1 MELISQIDA
10 AIREFIAWAAT
21 LNPWLCVLLALVL
34 LSLETSLFIGLLI
47 PGEATLLL
55 TIAVLGARWA
65 PALFGAAVLGNV
77 IGQSGGYWLGR
88 LIGPGLRNTWV
99 GRKIGA
105 RRWQAAEAVV
115 HDTGGRALITTRFVA
130 VVHAVVPAV
139 VGTLRLPY
147 RRFLVLSAV
156 AGALW
161 SAVQTIVAVVLGETA
176 RAVGYGW
183 TVLALTCAG
192 GLAAGIFVIRSA
204 RRQSARRTAERAD
217 TDAAGSDGRS
227 AGLDAGLQRI
237 RSS

>member
-1 MELISQIDA
+1 MEWINQIDA
-10 AIREFIAWAAT
+10 ALRDFIAWAAT

-34 LSLETSLFIGLLI
+34 LSLETSIFIGLLV

-65 PALFGAAVLGNV
+65 PALFAAAVVGNV

-88 LIGPGLRNTWV
+88 VIGPGLRNTWA

-105 RRWQAAEAVV
+105 HRWQAAEAVV
-115 HDTGGRALITTRFVA
+115 QDTGGRALITTRFVA

-139 VGTLRLPY
+139 VGTLRLPF
-147 RRFLVLSAV
+147 RRFLGLSAIGAV
-156 AGALW
+156 LWAG
-161 SAVQTIVAVVLGETA
+161 VQTAVAVALGEAA

-192 GLAAGIFVIRSA
+192 GVAAGVVVIRSV
-204 RRQSARRTAERAD
+204 RRQSARRAAERVDVEPGQGAVRR
-217 TDAAGSDGRS
+217 AGGQEVR
-227 AGLDAGLQRI
+227 
-237 RSS
+237 